1 MFTKSKKKIK
11 CFVYEISRETEKDIQ
26 QKLANCSE
34 KLGILNNTFK

>member
-26 QKLANCSE
+26 QKLAKFARKNWE
-34 KLGILNNTFK
+34 F